1 MRASL
6 ARLKT
11 RAKLHSPRAYEAL
24 KSLLPATRKRKKYL
38 SSRTAEDIFTEIYE
52 ENGWLSPESS
62 SGRGS
67 TLAVTAAL
75 RAELPRLIDRLGI
88 RSLID
93 APCGDF
99 NWMQHTELGI
109 DNYIGADI
117 VPELIDKL
125 NSRYSHGTRI
135 FMRLDLTRDA
145 LPSAD
150 ALFCR
155 DLFLHLSY
163 ADIERVKRNFLSS
176 DCKYL
181 ITSTYPEVEVH
192 VDVLT
197 GEVRPVNLQRA
208 PFNWPEPIELIVDDA
223 DEHMTRRMGVW
234 RRDQLDRV

>member
-1 MRASL
+1 MNASL
-6 ARLKT
+6 ARVKT
-11 RAKLHSPRAYEAL
+11 RARLRFPRLYEGL
-24 KSLLPATRKRKKYL
+24 KSHLPATRKRKKHL
-38 SSRTAEDIFTEIYE
+38 SSRRAEDIFTEIYDM
-52 ENGWLSPESS
+52 NGWLSSESS

-75 RAELPRLIDRLGI
+75 RAELPPLLDRLGV

-99 NWMQHTELGI
+99 NWMRHTELGVES
-109 DNYIGADI
+109 YVGADI
-117 VPELIDKL
+117 VPELIERL
-125 NSRYSHGTRI
+125 NRRYSRDDRTFIH
-135 FMRLDLTRDA
+135 LDLTRDT

-163 ADIERVKRNFLSS
+163 ADIERVKHTFLSS
-176 DCKYL
+176 DCTYL

-192 VDVLT
+192 VDILT
-197 GEVRPVNLQRA
+197 GEVRPANLVRA
-208 PFNWPEPIELIVDDA
+208 PFNWPEPIELLIDDA

-234 RRDQLDRV
+234 RRDQFDRL